1 MRGQTVSLRRLCL
14 ALVSVAV
21 LQTCDSWGHKGR
33 LTIVNG
39 SEESIRNGRVV
50 VCRQGFA
57 LDNLAANQSRVF
69 MYKVNCE
76 GGYDITATFASGAT
90 LKRETGYVTTGMD
103 FSDELIVKPTGI

>member
-50 VCRQGFA
+50 VCGQRLA
-57 LDNLAANQSRVF
+57 LDNLGPRRARVF

-76 GGYDITATFASGAT
+76 GGYDITATFASGVS